1 MIRPS
6 GDIFPAP
13 LRARAVGV
21 RPMAAMQRAG
31 TKKAAPYTR
40 SGLLK
45 NICMGAVS
53 RSAVLSRPRSEAIIT
68 LSRYICGARRDMSDS
83 FRDGNPVWNP
93 CYWGHSSTLTKP
105 ARLSRGG
112 PFFCQK
118 HRDVCQKSLDGI
130 PGVIRGHGPLSR
142 QPQDHRNS
150 LPSLTHRRAK
160 GDRRGRHTL

>member
-1 MIRPS
+1 
-6 GDIFPAP
+6 
-13 LRARAVGV
+13 
-21 RPMAAMQRAG
+21 MAAMQRAG

-45 NICMGAVS
+45 NICMGAIS
-53 RSAVLSRPRSEAIIT
+53 RSAVLSRPRSEAIIA

-118 HRDVCQKSLDGI
+118 HRDVCQRSLDGI
-130 PGVIRGHGPLSR
+130 PGVIRGHGPRSR